1 MHALLRLFL
10 LPPHLFFLPAEQLPT
25 PHPHIVLLL
34 GCCVGQRSLVSEL
47 GHQHRLYALCNAAAT
62 MGTQIQDRR
71 KLQIL
76 RTLTLTNV
84 HTITKPSFHPC
95 IRLNRFSQSKAL
107 SIVPPDGRFTLM
119 EYRFSPPASKPGA
132 APALTATAAAQ
143 LQVQVPFILRSTLSI
158 TDHGGAFKLTFI
170 PRISALDD
178 VAVELYL
185 GAGASSATCSQ
196 ATGGSEWTYVPARRT
211 LRWLL
216 PPVAAQS
223 SGGRG
228 ASAATTTTLQGT
240 FVSMD
245 AHPRPG
251 SGGNDDNRSDSGDGA
266 SSLRKSS
273 ISVVSIACFL
283 GKSGSVLTVDR
294 SSNKM
299 SAGVRAAL
307 VHIAREEGA
316 MGEEEGVNGPPKRIS
331 EVGTLRLDVP
341 VDHSSISPDGCTLL
355 SVGDSPQVYLYGMTG
370 GACIT
375 FTPLAQLTLPPFTS
389 PPSVHPLHAVGTLP
403 APFCTAFSTSTLHP
417 PLHALHHRSPGVFE
431 FTFTPRPGRCRRWAL
446 PWCGCL
452 ERHVQLSDRW
462 Q

>member
-76 RTLTLTNV
+76 RCVASTLLLIATRHLTTCMQE
-84 HTITKPSFHPC
+84 HSHLPTCTPSPSPPSTPASGSHVPSYAPSC
-95 IRLNRFSQSKAL
+95 PDHNARTSHRLNRFSQSKAL

-196 ATGGSEWTYVPARRT
+196 ATGGSEWTYMPARRT

-283 GKSGSVLTVDR
+283 GKSGSVCV
-294 SSNKM
+294 
-299 SAGVRAAL
+299 
-307 VHIAREEGA
+307 
-316 MGEEEGVNGPPKRIS
+316 
-331 EVGTLRLDVP
+331 
-341 VDHSSISPDGCTLL
+341 
-355 SVGDSPQVYLYGMTG
+355 
-370 GACIT
+370 
-375 FTPLAQLTLPPFTS
+375 
-389 PPSVHPLHAVGTLP
+389 
-403 APFCTAFSTSTLHP
+403 
-417 PLHALHHRSPGVFE
+417 
-431 FTFTPRPGRCRRWAL
+431 W
-446 PWCGCL
+446 
-452 ERHVQLSDRW
+452 RHGKDA
-462 Q
+462 